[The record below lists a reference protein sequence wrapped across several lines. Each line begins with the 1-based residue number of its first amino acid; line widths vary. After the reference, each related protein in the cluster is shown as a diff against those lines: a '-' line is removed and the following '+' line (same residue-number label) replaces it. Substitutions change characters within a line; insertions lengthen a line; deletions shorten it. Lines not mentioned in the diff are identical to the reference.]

1 MKLTITSKDNA
12 QIKYLRKL
20 ISSSKFR
27 KEEKKFVI
35 EGLRICDEALKNN
48 LKIKKVFY
56 TEKFYEKN
64 TDLINRISKVV
75 SEVILISEGIAKS
88 ISDTENPQ
96 GIIAICENIDNSFDN
111 LNLENIQKTVLLEN
125 IQNPSNLGSII
136 RTCDALNIKNI
147 FILGNSCDIYNPKVL
162 RGSMGGFFRVSFIFE
177 ENSEK
182 CIKKLQESGFKIYAT
197 VPDKNASHIGKIN
210 FTGKCGIVFGNEGNG
225 MSKSS
230 IEACSDKITIPMNI
244 DSESLNVSVAAG
256 ISMWEMCGRGKE
268 L

>member
-27 KEEKKFVI
+27 KEEKNFVI
-35 EGLRICDEALKNN
+35 EGSRICDEALKNN
-48 LKIKKVFY
+48 LKINKVFY

-64 TDLINRISKVV
+64 ISLINEILKVV
-75 SEVILISEGIAKS
+75 PEVILISESIAKS
-88 ISDTENPQ
+88 ISDTKNPQ
-96 GIIAICENIDNSFDN
+96 GIIAVCENMVNGFDN
-111 LNLENIQKTVLLEN
+111 LSLENIQKIVLLEN

-147 FILGNSCDIYNPKVL
+147 FIIGNSCDIYNPKVL

-182 CIKKLQESGFKIYAT
+182 CIKNLQKSGFKIYAT
-197 VPDKNASHIGKIN
+197 VPDRNASHIGKID

-225 MSKSS
+225 MSESS
-230 IEACSDKITIPMNI
+230 IEACNEKITIPMNI

-256 ISMWEMCGRGKE
+256 ISMWEMCSRGKE

>member
-1 MKLTITSKDNA
+1 MKFTITSKENP

-35 EGLRICDEALKNN
+35 EGSRICDEALKNN

-56 TEKFYEKN
+56 TEKFFEKN
-64 TDLINRISKVV
+64 INLINELSKVS
-75 SEVILISEGIAKS
+75 SEVILISESIVKS

-96 GIIAICENIDNSFDN
+96 GVIAVCENIINNFDNSN
-111 LNLENIQKTVLLEN
+111 LNDVQKIILLEN

-136 RTCDALNIKNI
+136 RTCDALNIHKV
-147 FILGNSCDIYNPKVL
+147 FILGSSCDIYNPKVL

-177 ENSEK
+177 EDSEK
-182 CIKKLQESGFKIYAT
+182 CIKKLQKLGFKIYAT
-197 VPDKNASHIGKIN
+197 VPYKNANCIGKIN
-210 FTGKCGIVFGNEGNG
+210 FTDKCGIILGNEGNG
-225 MSKSS
+225 IQEKT
-230 IEACSDKITIPMNI
+230 IEACDEKITIPMNN